1 MIRLVWFG
9 FMVLN
14 ATFNN
19 ISVTSWRSVLL
30 VKETGVPGENHW
42 LVASHWQ
49 TLSHNVVSSVHL
61 AWVEFDLTLVVIG
74 TDCTGSLNPTT
85 IRSRHMSFS
94 KWNKRMVPYSITV
107 YFVTLVFIHL
117 NFHCWEACNLNNLA
131 IFFFFNQYNFNFY
144 SNHYRGRRGRDR
156 MVVGFKLPVQ
166 SVPITTNV
174 RSNSTQARC
183 TDDTETCVVSIREM
197 LVLFWYFPPVMTE
210 HSHLGYYILS

>member
-1 MIRLVWFG
+1 LY
-9 FMVLN
+9 
-14 ATFNN
+14 
-19 ISVTSWRSVLL
+19 SVIWSKHLILL
-30 VKETGVPGENHW
+30 VH
-42 LVASHWQ
+42 HM
-49 TLSHNVVSSVHL
+49 L
-61 AWVEFDLTLVVIG
+61 AK
-74 TDCTGSLNPTT
+74 
-85 IRSRHMSFS
+85 HMSFS

-144 SNHYRGRRGRDR
+144 SNHYRGCRGRDR

-183 TDDTETCVVSIREM
+183 TDDTTLCDKVCQWLATSQWFSPGTPVSFTNKTDRQD
-197 LVLFWYFPPVMTE
+197 VTE
-210 HSHLGYYILS
+210 ILLKVALSTIKPNQTNLIIILIY